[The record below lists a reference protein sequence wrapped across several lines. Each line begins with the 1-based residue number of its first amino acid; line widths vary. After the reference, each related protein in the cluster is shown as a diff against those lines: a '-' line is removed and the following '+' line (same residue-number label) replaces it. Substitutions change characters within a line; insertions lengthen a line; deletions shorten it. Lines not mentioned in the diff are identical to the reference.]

1 MKKPSPRL
9 SMIKLQ
15 TVENADHLAHAK
27 ALFQEYAETRKN
39 DPALE
44 DFHEEI
50 DNDGIFTTS
59 FGFHP
64 QHERSSSPLR
74 VCRVL

>member
-1 MKKPSPRL
+1 
-9 SMIKLQ
+9 MIKLQ
-15 TVENADHLAHAK
+15 TVENADHVAQAK

-50 DNDGIFTTS
+50 R
-59 FGFHP
+59 
-64 QHERSSSPLR
+64 QSSREICGSGRKP
-74 VCRVL
+74 